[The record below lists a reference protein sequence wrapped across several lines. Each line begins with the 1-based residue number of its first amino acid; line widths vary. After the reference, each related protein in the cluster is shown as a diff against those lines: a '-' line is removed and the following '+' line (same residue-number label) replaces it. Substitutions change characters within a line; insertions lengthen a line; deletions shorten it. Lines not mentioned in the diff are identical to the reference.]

1 MWPRFLIWVLKAVIV
16 WTLYERKSREKC
28 KYGFLL
34 VETYCRQ
41 TRQGRG
47 EDAGLRAA
55 LWQNRVRRD
64 PNSGQLASRLSPTPA
79 AEPILPATGAHC
91 LLGERTRSSSRVLVV
106 EAKGQEYCEKS
117 EISSRPVVWGPADS
131 VAIFYR

>member
-1 MWPRFLIWVLKAVIV
+1 MWPRFLISVLKAVIV

-41 TRQGRG
+41 TRRGRG

-55 LWQNRVRRD
+55 LWQNRVRKD
-64 PNSGQLASRLSPTPA
+64 PNSTGVTPVS
-79 AEPILPATGAHC
+79 H
-91 LLGERTRSSSRVLVV
+91 SSSR
-106 EAKGQEYCEKS
+106 AS
-117 EISSRPVVWGPADS
+117 FASNRSSLSTRGKNKVK
-131 VAIFYR
+131 FTCY